1 MSPQP
6 AGEHYFAATPHS
18 ESSTRELTVS
28 IAGRD
33 FRVTTAHGVFSGH
46 GLDKGTEVLLRK
58 VPSLPSSS
66 ELEGAGV
73 LVDVGCGWGP
83 LALTLA
89 AERPSAQ
96 VYAVDVNTRALELT
110 SANAAANGL
119 PNIQALS
126 EAEAFAT
133 LGPNSVDV
141 IWSNPPVRVG
151 KAALHAM
158 WEAWRTRL
166 KPEGVAYLVMGRN
179 LGSDPF
185 LAYLNEHGWDG
196 EKIAS
201 SKGFRV
207 LQLRRGAV

>member
-1 MSPQP
+1 MSSQP
-6 AGEHYFAATPHS
+6 AGEHYFASTPHS
-18 ESSTRELTVS
+18 EGSVRELTVS
-28 IAGRD
+28 LAGRD
-33 FRVTTAHGVFSGH
+33 FRVTTAHGVFSGQ
-46 GLDKGTEVLLRK
+46 GLDKGTAVLLRK
-58 VPSLPSSS
+58 VPPLPSSQ
-66 ELEGAGV
+66 ELGGSGV

-96 VYAVDVNTRALELT
+96 VYAVDVNARALELT
-110 SANAAANGL
+110 RANATANGL
-119 PNIQALS
+119 HNIQVLS
-126 EAEAFAT
+126 EADAFAA

-151 KAALHAM
+151 KMALHAM

-185 LAYLNEHGWDG
+185 LAYLNEHGWIG

-207 LQLRRGAV
+207 LQLRRSAT

>member
-6 AGEHYFAATPHS
+6 IGEHYFAANPRS
-18 ESSTRELTVS
+18 EGSTRELTVS

-33 FRVTTAHGVFSGH
+33 FRVTTAHGVFSGR

-58 VPSLPSSS
+58 VPPLPSVQQ
-66 ELEGAGV
+66 LGDAGV
-73 LVDVGCGWGP
+73 FVDVGCGWGP

-89 AERPSAQ
+89 TERPSAQ

-110 SANAAANGL
+110 RANAAANGL
-119 PNIQALS
+119 SNIQVLS
-126 EAEAFAT
+126 EDDAFAT
-133 LGPNSVDV
+133 LGTNSVDV

-185 LAYLNEHGWDG
+185 LAYLNDHGWVG

-207 LQLRRGAV
+207 LQLRRSAS

>member
-6 AGEHYFAATPHS
+6 TGEHYFAANPRS
-18 ESSTRELTVS
+18 EGSTRELTVS
-28 IAGRD
+28 LAGRD

-58 VPSLPSSS
+58 VPPLPSVQQ
-66 ELEGAGV
+66 LGGAGV
-73 LVDVGCGWGP
+73 FVDVGCGWGP

-110 SANAAANGL
+110 RANAATNGL
-119 PNIQALS
+119 SNIQALS
-126 EAEAFAT
+126 EAEAFTT
-133 LGPNSVDV
+133 LETNSVDV

-166 KPEGVAYLVMGRN
+166 KPEGIAYLVMGRN

-185 LAYLNEHGWDG
+185 LAYLNEHGWTG

-207 LQLRRGAV
+207 LQLRRSAS